1 MLLCTALISLAASL
15 DAASVRAPGVQVD
28 VGGPYGYYYYYDNA
42 YYQAWAGPGWYYGIW
57 FDYPDDYY
65 YWLNNGFYDVRWG
78 GPGYYYGVY
87 FNDEPYF
94 NDYRRYHRYYGRTD
108 GGAIPPTTRRKIEVN
123 GIAKISVDLRSR
135 SDRPTTVDLLL
146 MEI

>member
-1 MLLCTALISLAASL
+1 MKISILLCTALISLAASL

-57 FDYPDDYY
+57 FDHPDDYY

-87 FNDEPYF
+87 FYDEPYF
-94 NDYRRYHRYYGRTD
+94 NDYRRYHRYYGRNYGQGNASYHKKKNRGKWD
-108 GGAIPPTTRRKIEVN
+108 SKEQRRSK
-123 GIAKISVDLRSR
+123 KSK
-135 SDRPTTVDLLL
+135 
-146 MEI
+146 